1 MVVNMANTHKL
12 SELDLSEEEV
22 QRLTDAFKK
31 EEFKKLFAEYAEEI
45 SNPENR
51 KRYEAEIAQLEAE
64 RGMDIKFVQPEP
76 GHVIKTTVNGETKV
90 FINICKNE
98 HIEKPSANKQ
108 KTQGGR
114 YGLQWSIPHS
124 FAPPREDTDK
134 SGNKCRVFDV
144 VFHPDTYRM
153 GETNVRFRK
162 MLHDTAFDGI
172 ERQFDVSIDRK
183 NMKFPKMKFKGIPS
197 ATVIR
202 SKSGEKSDG
211 IDKDD
216 IMNNFP
222 YPYDEKTTEEKS
234 KELERKFKEINGEK
248 KSSNGNATKENQ
260 ADPYTTPKYSIKH
273 RSEIELDQFRNAPD
287 ARPSTRPKELVV
299 EIDLPLLKS
308 AVPVDLDIFERR
320 LFLKSEEPAKYKLDL
335 CLPYPVDEDNGS
347 AKFDKSKKR
356 LIVTL
361 PVLADQTAKNF
372 FEEIRNV
379 GQISEERADGQS
391 SLSEQG
397 KPLIEVLSSSETGEI
412 SELAGSEITASLGD
426 KQEVIDQVTDD
437 SERNKNI
444 NDKDI
449 WSSQDNFPENQNVRY
464 TMPNFDYDQDVGT
477 VSLVMHVKNIETDS
491 VVKIF
496 SPGDQKQIRIKFV
509 SMGSGCFPV
518 HYSILLKFE
527 EGCNIVPEDCTVD
540 VSAENLVLVIAKA
553 KLSWSW
559 WDKFTAGVDEND
571 MQVNFR
577 CFVTVNSEMAFFTRY
592 TTGHTNCTIKL
603 VYLQLLT
610 GKT

>member
-1 MVVNMANTHKL
+1 MGGIQSGRNEGTDLTFDIATKSREIGIVVNMANKL
-12 SELDLSEEEV
+12 SELNLSEEEV
-22 QRLTDAFKK
+22 QRLTEAFKK
-31 EEFKKLFAEYAEEI
+31 DEFKKLFAEYAEEI

-76 GHVIKTTVNGETKV
+76 GHVIKTTVNGETKA

-108 KTQGGR
+108 KTRDGR

-172 ERQFDVSIDRK
+172 ERQFDVSIDRI

-202 SKSGEKSDG
+202 SKNGEKSNN

-222 YPYDEKTTEEKS
+222 YPYGEKTTEEKS
-234 KELERKFKEINGEK
+234 KQTEEKLKERNGEK
-248 KSSNGNATKENQ
+248 KSSNGDATKENK
-260 ADPYTTPKYSIKH
+260 ADPYTAPKYSIKH

-287 ARPSTRPKELVV
+287 ANPSIRPKELVV
-299 EIDLPLLKS
+299 DIDLPLLKS
-308 AVPVDLDIFERR
+308 AAPVDLDIFERR
-320 LFLKSEEPAKYKLDL
+320 LFLKSEEPAKYMLDL
-335 CLPYPVDEDNGS
+335 CLPYPVDENDGS
-347 AKFDKSKKR
+347 AKFDKSKRK

-361 PVLADQTAKNF
+361 PVLTDETVQNF

-379 GQISEERADGQS
+379 GQISEEGAVGQS
-391 SLSEQG
+391 SLNEPG
-397 KPLIEVLSSSETGEI
+397 KPLIEVLSSSENSAV
-412 SELAGSEITASLGD
+412 SELAGGEITSSLGD
-426 KQEVIDQVTDD
+426 NREIMNDG
-437 SERNKNI
+437 SEGNKNI
-444 NDKDI
+444 TDKDI
-449 WSSQDNFPENQNVRY
+449 WTPQDNCPEKQNIRY
-464 TMPNFDYDQDVGT
+464 TMPSFDYDQDVGT
-477 VSLVMHVKNIETDS
+477 VSLVMHVKNIEVDS

-496 SPGDQKQIRIKFV
+496 SPDDQKQIHIKFV
-509 SMGSGCFPV
+509 SMGSGCFPI

-527 EGCNIVPEDCTVD
+527 EGCNIVREDCTVD
-540 VSAENLVLVIAKA
+540 VSEENLVLVLAKA

-559 WDKFTAGVDEND
+559 WDKFTAGVDENNL
-571 MQVNFR
+571 QVK
-577 CFVTVNSEMAFFTRY
+577 CFY
-592 TTGHTNCTIKL
+592 L
-603 VYLQLLT
+603 V
-610 GKT
+610 KC

>member
-1 MVVNMANTHKL
+1 MANKL
-12 SELDLSEEEV
+12 SELNLSEEEV
-22 QRLTDAFKK
+22 QRLTEAFKK

-76 GHVIKTTVNGETKV
+76 GHVIKTTVNGEIKA
-90 FINICKNE
+90 FINICKND

-108 KTQGGR
+108 KTQDGR

-172 ERQFDVSIDRK
+172 ERQFDVSTDRK

-202 SKSGEKSDG
+202 SKSGEKSNG

-222 YPYDEKTTEEKS
+222 YPYDEKITEEKS
-234 KELERKFKEINGEK
+234 REMEK
-248 KSSNGNATKENQ
+248 KFEEKNNENESSNGNATTENK
-260 ADPYTTPKYSIKH
+260 ADPYTTPKYKIKH

-308 AVPVDLDIFERR
+308 AAPVDLDIFEKR
-320 LFLKSEEPAKYKLDL
+320 LFLKSEEPAKYKLDV
-335 CLPYPVDEDNGS
+335 CLPYPVDENNGS
-347 AKFDKSKKR
+347 AKFDKSKKK

-361 PVLADQTAKNF
+361 PVLADEMVQNF
-372 FEEIRNV
+372 FEEIWNV

-391 SLSEQG
+391 SLNEQG
-397 KPLIEVLSSSETGEI
+397 NPLIEVLSSSKN
-412 SELAGSEITASLGD
+412 SEASESAGSEITASLRD
-426 KQEVIDQVTDD
+426 SQEVMNDVN
-437 SERNKNI
+437 ERNKNI
-444 NDKDI
+444 TDKDI
-449 WSSQDNFPENQNVRY
+449 WTPHDNCPDRQNIRY
-464 TMPNFDYDQDVGT
+464 TMPSFDYDQDVGT
-477 VSLVMHVKNIETDS
+477 LSLVMHVKNIEIDS

-496 SPGDQKQIRIKFV
+496 SPDDQKQIHIRFV

-540 VSAENLVLVIAKA
+540 VSAENLVLVLAKA

-559 WDKFTAGVDEND
+559 WDKFTAGVDENNLK
-571 MQVNFR
+571 VEFR
-577 CFVTVNSEMAFFTRY
+577 CFVTFKSEMAFSIT
-592 TTGHTNCTIKL
+592 
-603 VYLQLLT
+603 LT
-610 GKT
+610 FHHGDIQIVLFC